1 MSDESSPRRVEVR
14 IDRFVLNGFT
24 PEGGGA
30 AIAAFRA
37 ELAAALA
44 AGEAALGPS
53 RHIRRLDASPLRASE
68 PRALGGAAAREIVRR
83 LKP

>member
-1 MSDESSPRRVEVR
+1 M
-14 IDRFVLNGFT
+14 LKGFT
-24 PEGGGA
+24 PEGGRA

-53 RHIRRLDASPLRASE
+53 RHIRKLDAAPLPTSE
-68 PRALGGAAAREIVRR
+68 PRALGGSAAREIVRR
-83 LKP
+83 LTP

>member
-24 PEGGGA
+24 PEGGRA
-30 AIAAFRA
+30 AIAQFRA

-44 AGEAALGPS
+44 AGEAALGSS
-53 RHIRRLDASPLRASE
+53 RYIRRLDAAPLRESE
-68 PRALGGAAAREIVRR
+68 PQALGAAAAREIVRR

>member
-1 MSDESSPRRVEVR
+1 MSEESPRRRVEVR

-24 PEGGGA
+24 PEGGRA
-30 AIAAFRA
+30 AIAQFRA

-44 AGEAALGPS
+44 AGEVALGPS
-53 RHIRRLDASPLRASE
+53 RHIRKLDAAPLRASE
-68 PRALGGAAAREIVRR
+68 PQALGGAAAREIARR

>member
-1 MSDESSPRRVEVR
+1 MSDESTPRRVEVR

-24 PEGGGA
+24 PEGARA

-37 ELAAALA
+37 ELVAALA
-44 AGEAALGPS
+44 GGEAPLGPS
-53 RHIRRLDASPLRASE
+53 RHIRKLVAAPLPTSE

-83 LKP
+83 LNP